1 MHDPAYP
8 AIDRLRCEL
17 VTARQGVRELAD
29 LDRPTRD
36 RVEAEIRSAVPDL
49 AGRASREA
57 GREAV
62 VAEVRRSASE
72 GADDDTDDGG
82 AAWALWAEVLATA
95 LEAAAAVEAAQTDV
109 DGRLPVTT

>member
-1 MHDPAYP
+1 MHAPAYP

-72 GADDDTDDGG
+72 GADDDTDSG

-95 LEAAAAVEAAQTDV
+95 LEAAAAVEAARTDV